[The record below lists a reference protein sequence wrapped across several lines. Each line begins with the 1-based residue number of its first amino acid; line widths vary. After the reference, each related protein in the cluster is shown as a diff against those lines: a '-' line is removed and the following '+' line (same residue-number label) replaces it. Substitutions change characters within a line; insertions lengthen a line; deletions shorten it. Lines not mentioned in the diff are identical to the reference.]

1 VVVANT
7 AIDMEAH
14 DPDTVLGQLI
24 AAFLE
29 VHRGYRIARI
39 VNEVFGDTAIAMLE
53 DSRCYEIMQHFD
65 LPGTNVR
72 SLVGTLTREQAARW
86 KNPLLAMFAY
96 SPPRL
101 FFTSAEQ
108 QLIAEALAGVTDE
121 TLSVRLGI
129 PRSAVKARWSRIQ
142 ERVARMTPELFRD
155 VPTPQRCGR
164 GVQTRHLILQYV
176 RDHPS
181 ELTPYAGR
189 PTSPPRPRV
198 ALAARSIATRKLV
211 RY

>member
-1 VVVANT
+1 LLDAHRSGATSVLDVSQIAARNAGGGLQVVVANT

-129 PRSAVKARWSRIQ
+129 PRSAVKARWS
-142 ERVARMTPELFRD
+142 D
-155 VPTPQRCGR
+155 
-164 GVQTRHLILQYV
+164 
-176 RDHPS
+176 
-181 ELTPYAGR
+181 
-189 PTSPPRPRV
+189 
-198 ALAARSIATRKLV
+198 
-211 RY
+211 